1 VIIFWKTEQNT
12 SSGNILSEALFY
24 LIFNPNTGF
33 GLNTTKI
40 IRKILENENRYIQ
53 HLRVL
58 WTRLEL
64 GKKSKSG
71 GNFPSFFPKLRS
83 VQI

>member
-1 VIIFWKTEQNT
+1 MEQNT
-12 SSGNILSEALFY
+12 SSGKYSFRSSILSD
-24 LIFNPNTGF
+24 NPNTGF

-40 IRKILENENRYIQ
+40 IQKIQENENWYIQ

-71 GNFPSFFPKLRS
+71 ANFPSFVPKLRS